1 MQPSDEDDDDVQAFR
16 LTSQDRTVHIT
27 THQDPS
33 SGKIIVLWNDV
44 LRVFPDALYLQR
56 GKRVLPFLKGADFE
70 DLRPPRIAAIP
81 GAVLDVIV
89 KDELKQDA
97 AGQQQEGA
105 TTTHV
110 EAPPQPMPAI
120 SIAAATSTVKRN
132 PAYGDELAALEN
144 YNHIDPPSNII
155 VERNSA
161 YGVAGAAIDSSSSST
176 HIDRPRDA
184 AVARNP
190 AYGDKSTALENCN
203 HIDIPSTLA
212 RGPQFHPK
220 EALNCGNESPQH
232 DTPKTETIRQGL
244 TNDKD
249 DSDTGPTMSK
259 QDPTVVKPHNNVVF
273 LDVYHG
279 RGIGGMRKD
288 YGLAM
293 ESYLKEAEQ
302 GNSEAAYN
310 IGQLY
315 EFGRGVPKDESKA
328 VEWYILA
335 GKRGHLRSQ
344 KELGDRYAR
353 GRGVPRDSSEAFKW
367 YLLAA
372 EQGHPDAQLAL
383 GEYYDGGTLEV
394 PRDYSKA
401 QYWYLKAAEQGSRSA
416 QIKLGKMYW
425 RERGVSIDEGK
436 ALMWYEEAVRRR
448 SEYAR
453 DQTNEFNNSIPD
465 SEELQLQPEPRQ
477 RRRRAQPQQIQISF
491 GDIFKS
497 FFG

>member
-1 MQPSDEDDDDVQAFR
+1 MQPSDEDDDDVQAIR
-16 LTSQDRTVHIT
+16 LTSQDRTIHIT

-81 GAVLDVIV
+81 GAVIDVIV
-89 KDELKQDA
+89 KDELKQVA
-97 AGQQQEGA
+97 AGQQQEGP
-105 TTTHV
+105 TTTLV
-110 EAPPQPMPAI
+110 EAPPQPIPAI
-120 SIAAATSTVKRN
+120 SIATATSTVKRN

-144 YNHIDPPSNII
+144 NNHIDPPSNIV

-161 YGVAGAAIDSSSSST
+161 YGTAGAAIDNNSSST
-176 HIDRPRDA
+176 HIDKPRDA

-190 AYGDKSTALENCN
+190 AYGDKSTALENCD
-203 HIDIPSTLA
+203 HIDIPSTSA
-212 RGPQFHPK
+212 RGPQFHPE
-220 EALNCGNESPQH
+220 EALTCGDESPQR

-249 DSDTGPTMSK
+249 DSDTGPTLSK

-279 RGIGGMRKD
+279 RGIGGMPMD

-293 ESYLKEAEQ
+293 ESYLKAAEQ
-302 GNSEAAYN
+302 GNSETAYN
-310 IGQLY
+310 IGQL
-315 EFGRGVPKDESKA
+315 
-328 VEWYILA
+328 
-335 GKRGHLRSQ
+335 
-344 KELGDRYAR
+344 
-353 GRGVPRDSSEAFKW
+353 GVPRDSSEAFKW

-416 QIKLGKMYW
+416 QLKFGKMYW

-436 ALMWYEEAVRRR
+436 ALMWYEEAMRRR

-453 DQTNEFNNSIPD
+453 DQTNEFDNSIPD

-477 RRRRAQPQQIQISF
+477 RPRGAPPQKISL
-491 GDIFKS
+491 GDVFKS
-497 FFG
+497 LFGF